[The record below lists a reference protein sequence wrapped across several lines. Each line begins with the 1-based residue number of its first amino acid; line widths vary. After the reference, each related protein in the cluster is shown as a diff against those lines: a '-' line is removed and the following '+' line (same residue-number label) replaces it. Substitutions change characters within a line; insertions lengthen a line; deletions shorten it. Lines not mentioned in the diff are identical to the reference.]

1 MDRRPEWISFFTS
14 NAGMLRR
21 FTERKLNAVV
31 CLMLL
36 AFSCQFARSQSPT
49 PPIPPPVPFRYVVDN
64 ANVIDELNR
73 QKLESILER
82 LKAAANIEFA
92 VVTIKTTGGQDI
104 FDYGLALARGWGIGS
119 KEGEKDGILLLLAV
133 DDRKWNVQIS
143 RHLEGDLPDGLTD
156 EINRRMREPLRA
168 GKYGDALLTAVQT
181 YVATLEKARNF
192 SVEGVDSNFAV
203 TEQRRTGSRQKSNS
217 LSACVVIFIIV
228 FVIIILFAGRG
239 GSGWGCLSLLLLN
252 SLFNSDG
259 RGSGMGSGGWG
270 GGGFGGGG
278 GGFGGGG
285 DFGGGGSSGS
295 W

>member
-1 MDRRPEWISFFTS
+1 
-14 NAGMLRR
+14 
-21 FTERKLNAVV
+21 
-31 CLMLL
+31 MLL
-36 AFSCQFARSQSPT
+36 AFSCQLAHSQKPT
-49 PPIPPPVPFRYVVDN
+49 PPIPSPVPFRYVIDN
-64 ANVIDELNR
+64 ANVIDEPNR

-92 VVTIKTTGGQDI
+92 VVTVKTTGGQDI

-119 KEGEKDGILLLLAV
+119 KEGEQDGILLLLAV
-133 DDRKWNVQIS
+133 DDRKWNVQVS

-192 SVEGVDSNFAV
+192 SIEGVDSNFAV
-203 TEQRRTGSRQKSNS
+203 TDQRSTGTRRRSNS
-217 LSACVVIFIIV
+217 LSPCVVIFIIV
-228 FVIIILFAGRG
+228 FVIIILIAGRG
-239 GSGWGCLSLLLLN
+239 GGGGGCLSLLLLN
-252 SLFNSDG
+252 SLFNSGG
-259 RGSGMGSGGWG
+259 RGSGMGSGGWGG